1 MRAGVH
7 VQVCQVKG
15 KKMGKEVRE
24 REGKKRPGREGG
36 GEEQIEEGGG
46 ERKRT
51 FNQTFTDWM

>member
-46 ERKRT
+46 KET
-51 FNQTFTDWM
+51 HI